1 MKVISIVSM
10 KGGVGKT
17 TIAVNLAT
25 SFAQRLGKGR
35 VSLVDFDPQN
45 AAHWHFGSLDSNS
58 PGICQLALKGHLEAN
73 TITTNQELGLDC
85 YPFGGALETERVA
98 FETQLENQADW
109 LKQFLQA
116 MQCPKDGVIVIDTSS
131 GPSIYLNQAISASDL
146 VIVVLLADPA
156 SYATVPS
163 METVLDE
170 LIPLNPSLKSVY
182 VLNQSDPTDI
192 LSTDIITTLR
202 AHLGARVAPVLISTD
217 EAVREALAVQQSVL
231 VYDPHGQAS
240 QDVASL
246 ARWALREISK

>member
-1 MKVISIVSM
+1 
-10 KGGVGKT
+10 
-17 TIAVNLAT
+17 
-25 SFAQRLGKGR
+25 
-35 VSLVDFDPQN
+35 
-45 AAHWHFGSLDSNS
+45 
-58 PGICQLALKGHLEAN
+58 
-73 TITTNQELGLDC
+73 
-85 YPFGGALETERVA
+85 
-98 FETQLENQADW
+98 
-109 LKQFLQA
+109 
-116 MQCPKDGVIVIDTSS
+116 
-131 GPSIYLNQAISASDL
+131 
-146 VIVVLLADPA
+146 
-156 SYATVPS
+156 